1 MKGCCAEDPSS
12 CLTFPPSK
20 TKASINTLITDE
32 SLCVTLKLSPLVPA
46 GYVPSLGSAQHLECR
61 EPQPCEMASLMQ
73 VDINF
78 TVVKFGTVTS
88 L

>member
-1 MKGCCAEDPSS
+1 
-12 CLTFPPSK
+12 
-20 TKASINTLITDE
+20 
-32 SLCVTLKLSPLVPA
+32 LKLSPLVPA